1 MTKTKRQAALDYKQ
15 NEKGKT
21 IYITSAHLKTSPI
34 YKRFMY
40 HYNEMTKGNT
50 QYMSICFPYQVGVQA
65 GLFDLEDIERE
76 RAKPTMTSDKF
87 AYEQTYAPYV
97 RNNIQ
102 KIE

>member
-21 IYITSAHLKTSPI
+21 IYITSAYLKTSSI

-40 HYNEMTKGNT
+40 HYNEMVKGNT

-65 GLFDLEDIERE
+65 GLFD
-76 RAKPTMTSDKF
+76 
-87 AYEQTYAPYV
+87 
-97 RNNIQ
+97 
-102 KIE
+102 

>member
-21 IYITSAHLKTSPI
+21 IYITSAYLKTSSI

-40 HYNEMTKGNT
+40 HYNEMVKGNT

-76 RAKPTMTSDKF
+76 RAKPTMTSDKL
-87 AYEQTYAPYV
+87 AYE
-97 RNNIQ
+97 
-102 KIE
+102 